1 MGTLHYERRKGRIRA
16 RAARRIARPD
26 RNQWSRGRDES
37 GEIAKVLV
45 GRGAVRLV
53 TKSNPLGRRKEWLL
67 GEGCACLKND
77 QEDSDAKGIHASE
90 RIALEVSRD
99 AMKALDAYTA
109 EVEEKTLW
117 E

>member
-1 MGTLHYERRKGRIRA
+1 MRVGKAVFA
-16 RAARRIARPD
+16 RALQNELSGLIEVS
-26 RNQWSRGRDES
+26 SRGDAVQS
-37 GEIAKVLV
+37 SEIAKVLV
-45 GRGAVRLV
+45 GRRAVRLV
-53 TKSNPLGRRKEWLL
+53 TEGNPLARRKEWLL

>member
-1 MGTLHYERRKGRIRA
+1 LK
-16 RAARRIARPD
+16 D
-26 RNQWSRGRDES
+26 DE
-37 GEIAKVLV
+37 
-45 GRGAVRLV
+45 
-53 TKSNPLGRRKEWLL
+53 
-67 GEGCACLKND
+67 
-77 QEDSDAKGIHASE
+77 EDSDAKGIHASE